1 MPPSTGISRT
11 RSACAIPDC
20 GRAAGSFA
28 TLITS
33 GRLWMASPS
42 GAEVPRRGH
51 QFATLA
57 AGAATSPAPPG
68 TPPPHAAN
76 SRVNAMRIARMAE
89 GVQPLCREERAP
101 GLGRDG
107 LRLALFGLGLL
118 DDELAFDRVDRDR
131 VARVELALEEHLR
144 ERVRDLVLDR
154 TREWTCPEVG
164 VVADSGD
171 VILRRV
177 RDDERDLL
185 RGELLAHAHELEL
198 DDLANLLPV
207 EGLEDDGRVNPVQ
220 ELRPEEALHLFH
232 DAFLH
237 PLVRRR
243 EVRVVP
249 ALGLRAEA
257 ERGFA
262 LQQLLR
268 EVARHDHDRVAEVDA
283 AALRIRKPAFV
294 EDLQQHVEDLG
305 VRLLDLVEED
315 HAVRLAADGLS
326 ELAALFV
333 TDITGRGADEARHVV
348 PLHVVG
354 HIYLHHVLFAAEHEL
369 GEDAGEVGLTGTGRS
384 DEEEDTDRP
393 ARILEAGA
401 SATDRPGDRRDR
413 DVLSDDATVESVL
426 HLQELLGL
434 LFG

>member
-20 GRAAGSFA
+20 GRADGSFA

-42 GAEVPRRGH
+42 GADVPRRGH
-51 QFATLA
+51 QYATLA

-68 TPPPHAAN
+68 APPPHAAN
-76 SRVNAMRIARMAE
+76 SRVNAITIARTAE
-89 GVQPLCREERAP
+89 GVQPLCREERA
-101 GLGRDG
+101 LGRDG

-131 VARVELALEEHLR
+131 VARVELALEQHLR

-154 TREWTCPEVG
+154 TRERTCPEVG

-171 VILRRV
+171 VIPRRV
-177 RDDERDLL
+177 RHDERDLL

-198 DDLANLLPV
+198 DDLADLLPV
-207 EGLEDDGRVNPVQ
+207 EGLEDDGRVDPVQ

-243 EVRVVP
+243 DIRVVP

-257 ERGFA
+257 KRGFA

-268 EVARHDHDRVAEVDA
+268 EVARH
-283 AALRIRKPAFV
+283 
-294 EDLQQHVEDLG
+294 
-305 VRLLDLVEED
+305 
-315 HAVRLAADGLS
+315 
-326 ELAALFV
+326 
-333 TDITGRGADEARHVV
+333 
-348 PLHVVG
+348 
-354 HIYLHHVLFAAEHEL
+354 
-369 GEDAGEVGLTGTGRS
+369 
-384 DEEEDTDRP
+384 
-393 ARILEAGA
+393 
-401 SATDRPGDRRDR
+401 
-413 DVLSDDATVESVL
+413 
-426 HLQELLGL
+426 
-434 LFG
+434 